1 MDFLISGIISASVR
15 YATDVQVILKIG
27 FKKFTNMLNQKSPF
41 SFCWMSLSILFMLA
55 SCQLPPRQQE
65 KNPQSALV
73 EDTVSIIQNEEYV
86 MVTTAVTMPMY
97 VNHDQAAFKKW
108 GEARGVK
115 VSILGPAE
123 WDVPA
128 QINTIEE
135 VIGTRPTGLL
145 INGTDPAI
153 AQVINKA
160 VAAGIPTVVYD
171 SDVPDSKRHAFLGT
185 DWYEIGQLQGEEMVK
200 LIHGKG
206 KIAYMGILGLTNMEA
221 GFRGMLDVF
230 KKYPAIEVVGKY
242 DDKANV
248 EEAAKITSDILSA
261 HPDLAG
267 LCGFDSNS
275 GPGMALAV
283 REAGKAGKI
292 KITTVD
298 WEPEHLQLVRE
309 GVIHMLA
316 GQKRELFTWYG
327 AQFLYDMVHKT
338 NKLAN
343 NDRQA
348 GITNVPSVVNT
359 GLLKITKENVEQFI
373 K

>member
-1 MDFLISGIISASVR
+1 MKHMKTRLVFLVLAFSG
-15 YATDVQVILKIG
+15 TQ
-27 FKKFTNMLNQKSPF
+27 
-41 SFCWMSLSILFMLA
+41 
-55 SCQLPPRQQE
+55 CQLPPRNE
-65 KNPQSALV
+65 
-73 EDTVSIIQNEEYV
+73 ESISTAQREVVQDDAVDEEYV
-86 MVTTAVTMPMY
+86 MITTAVTMPMY
-97 VNHDQAAFKKW
+97 VNHDQAAFKRW
-108 GEARGVK
+108 GEKMGVK
-115 VSILGPAE
+115 VSILGPAD
-123 WDVPA
+123 WDVPG

-153 AQVINKA
+153 AQAINKA

-171 SDVPDSKRHAFLGT
+171 SDIPNSNRDAFLGT
-185 DWYEIGQLQGEEMVK
+185 DWYEIGKMQGEEMAR
-200 LIHGKG
+200 LINGKG
-206 KIAYMGILGLTNMEA
+206 KVAYMGILGLTNMET
-221 GFRGMLDVF
+221 GFQGLMDVF
-230 KKYPAIEVVGKY
+230 KNYPEIEVVGKF

-283 REAGKAGKI
+283 REAGKAGSV

-298 WEPEHLQLVRE
+298 WEPEHLQLVKD
-309 GVIHMLA
+309 GVIQMLA

-327 AQFLYDMVHKT
+327 AQFLYDMVHRT
-338 NKLAN
+338 NRLAN

-348 GITNVPSVVNT
+348 GITNIPSTINT
-359 GLLKITKENVEQFI
+359 GLLKITKENIELFI

>member
-1 MDFLISGIISASVR
+1 MKLTLSFYVFLFALV
-15 YATDVQVILKIG
+15 
-27 FKKFTNMLNQKSPF
+27 
-41 SFCWMSLSILFMLA
+41 
-55 SCQLPPRQQE
+55 SCELPSRNESTSKE
-65 KNPQSALV
+65 KNNV
-73 EDTVSIIQNEEYV
+73 EEHDQIIENEEYV

-97 VNHDQAAFKKW
+97 VNHDQAAFKRW
-108 GEARGVK
+108 GEKMGVK
-115 VSILGPAE
+115 VSILGPAD
-123 WDVPA
+123 WDVPS

-135 VIGTRPTGLL
+135 VIGTKPTGLL

-171 SDVPDSKRHAFLGT
+171 SNVPNANHHAFLGT
-185 DWYEIGQLQGEEMVK
+185 DWYEIGKLQGEEMVK
-200 LIHGKG
+200 LLNGKG

-221 GFRGMLDVF
+221 GFQGLLDVLTH
-230 KKYPAIEVVGKY
+230 YPGIEVVGKY

-248 EEAAKITSDILSA
+248 EEAARITSDVISA
-261 HPDLAG
+261 YPDIAG
-267 LCGFDSNS
+267 FCGFDSNS
-275 GPGMALAV
+275 GPGIALAV
-283 REAGKAGKI
+283 REAGKVGTV

-298 WEPEHLQLVRE
+298 WEPEHLQLVKD

-327 AQFLYDMVHKT
+327 AQFLYDMVHQT
-338 NKLAN
+338 NRLAE

-348 GITNVPSVVNT
+348 GITNIPYSINT
-359 GLLKITKENVEQFI
+359 GLLKITKENVDQFI

>member
-1 MDFLISGIISASVR
+1 MKKYVLISM
-15 YATDVQVILKIG
+15 TL
-27 FKKFTNMLNQKSPF
+27 TLLF
-41 SFCWMSLSILFMLA
+41 SCE
-55 SCQLPPRQQE
+55 LPPRHATTAVAYRVADAAAVGGE
-65 KNPQSALV
+65 
-73 EDTVSIIQNEEYV
+73 EEYV
-86 MVTTAVTMPMY
+86 MVTTAVSMPMY
-97 VNHDQAAFKKW
+97 VNHDQATFRRW
-108 GEARGVK
+108 GQAHNVR
-115 VSILGPAE
+115 VSVLGPAD

-135 VIGTRPTGLL
+135 VIGTRPSGLL

-153 AQVINKA
+153 GPVIDKA

-171 SDVPDSKRHAFLGT
+171 SDIPNSRRDAFLGT
-185 DWYEIGQLQGEEMVK
+185 DWYEIGRMQGEEMVRM
-200 LIHGKG
+200 LDGKG

-221 GFRGMLDVF
+221 GFRGLLDVL
-230 KKYPAIEVVGKY
+230 KKHPGIEVVGKF

-248 EEAAKITSDILSA
+248 EEAARITADLLAA

-283 REAGKAGKI
+283 KEARRTGQV

-309 GVIHMLA
+309 GVIQMLA

-327 AQFLYDMVHKT
+327 AQFLYDRVHRT
-338 NKLAN
+338 NRLSA
-343 NDRQA
+343 DDARA
-348 GITNVPSVVNT
+348 DITNIPTSVNT
-359 GLLKITKENVEQFI
+359 GLLRITKANVNEFI
-373 K
+373 NRPVP

>member
-1 MDFLISGIISASVR
+1 MKRKLPHLKACFMFPLFGAVFLLSV
-15 YATDVQVILKIG
+15 
-27 FKKFTNMLNQKSPF
+27 
-41 SFCWMSLSILFMLA
+41 
-55 SCQLPPRQQE
+55 SCELPPRNQLAAVAG
-65 KNPQSALV
+65 KASNPEPVAI
-73 EDTVSIIQNEEYV
+73 DNEEYV

-97 VNHDQAAFKKW
+97 VNHDQAAFKRW
-108 GEARGVK
+108 GKKMNVK

-171 SDVPDSKRHAFLGT
+171 SDIPGSNRHAFLGT
-185 DWYEIGQLQGEEMVK
+185 DWYEIGRMQGEEMVK
-200 LIHGKG
+200 LTGGKG
-206 KIAYMGILGLTNMEA
+206 KIAYMGILGLTNMDQ
-221 GFRGMLDVF
+221 GFQGLLDVL
-230 KKYPAIEVVGKY
+230 KKYPEIEVIGKY

-248 EEAAKITSDILSA
+248 EEAAKITSDVLAA
-261 HPDLAG
+261 HPDIAG
-267 LCGFDSNS
+267 FCGFDSNS
-275 GPGMALAV
+275 GPGIALAV

-298 WEPEHLQLVRE
+298 WEPEHLQLVKD
-309 GVIHMLA
+309 GVIQMLA

-327 AQFLYDMVHKT
+327 AQFLYDMVHHT
-338 NKLAN
+338 NPLAQ
-343 NDRQA
+343 NDARA
-348 GITNVPSVVNT
+348 GITSVPYIINT
-359 GLLKITKENVEQFI
+359 GLLKITAENVDEFI
-373 K
+373 NR

>member
-1 MDFLISGIISASVR
+1 MKTYLPAFLI
-15 YATDVQVILKIG
+15 L
-27 FKKFTNMLNQKSPF
+27 LF
-41 SFCWMSLSILFMLA
+41 SCE
-55 SCQLPPRQQE
+55 LPPRDEQASQRAPSGE
-65 KNPQSALV
+65 AEEV
-73 EDTVSIIQNEEYV
+73 IIGNEEYV

-97 VNHDQAAFKKW
+97 VNHDQAAFKRW
-108 GEARGVK
+108 GEKMGVK

-171 SDVPDSKRHAFLGT
+171 SDIPNSNRHAFLGT
-185 DWYEIGQLQGEEMVK
+185 DWYEIGKMQGEEMVR
-200 LIHGKG
+200 LINGKG
-206 KIAYMGILGLTNMEA
+206 KVAYMGILGLNNMES
-221 GFRGMLDVF
+221 GFRGLLDVLAR
-230 KKYPAIEVVGKY
+230 YPDIEVVGKY

-248 EEAAKITSDILSA
+248 EEAARITSDLIAA
-261 HPDLAG
+261 HPDISG
-267 LCGFDSNS
+267 ICGFDSNS
-275 GPGMALAV
+275 GPGIALAV

-298 WEPEHLQLVRE
+298 WEPEHLQLVKA
-309 GVIHMLA
+309 GVIQMLA

-327 AQFLYDMVHKT
+327 AQFLYDIVHRT
-338 NKLAN
+338 NKLAAN
-343 NDRQA
+343 EREA
-348 GITNVPSVVNT
+348 GITSIPYQINT
-359 GLLKITKENVEQFI
+359 GLLKITKENVDLFMN

>member
-1 MDFLISGIISASVR
+1 MKKLILPLLLLLTA
-15 YATDVQVILKIG
+15 
-27 FKKFTNMLNQKSPF
+27 
-41 SFCWMSLSILFMLA
+41 CE
-55 SCQLPPRQQE
+55 LPPRQAQT
-65 KNPQSALV
+65 NAALRTA
-73 EDTVSIIQNEEYV
+73 EATATEGRTDEEYV

-97 VNHDQAAFKKW
+97 VNHDQATFRRW
-108 GEARGVK
+108 GQQRGVK

-135 VIGTRPTGLL
+135 VIGTRPSGLL

-153 AQVINKA
+153 APVINKA

-171 SDVPDSKRHAFLGT
+171 SDIPNSNRHAFLGT
-185 DWYEIGQLQGEEMVK
+185 NWYEIGTMQGEEIAR
-200 LIHGKG
+200 LLNGKG
-206 KIAYMGILGLTNMEA
+206 KVAYMGILGLNNMED

-230 KKYPAIEVVGKY
+230 KKYPGIEVVGKY

-248 EEAAKITSDILSA
+248 EEAARITSDLLAA

-275 GPGMALAV
+275 GPGMALSV
-283 REAGKAGKI
+283 REAGKAGKV

-298 WEPEHLQLVRE
+298 WEPEHLQLVKD
-309 GVIHMLA
+309 GVIQMLA

-327 AQFLYDMVHKT
+327 AQFLYDMVHQT
-338 NKLAN
+338 NKLST
-343 NDRQA
+343 NDAKA
-348 GITNVPSVVNT
+348 GLTNVPHEINT
-359 GLLKITKENVEQFI
+359 GLIRITKDNVNEFI
-373 K
+373 NRK

>member
-1 MDFLISGIISASVR
+1 MKPKLPHLKACFMFPLFGAVFLLSV
-15 YATDVQVILKIG
+15 
-27 FKKFTNMLNQKSPF
+27 
-41 SFCWMSLSILFMLA
+41 
-55 SCQLPPRQQE
+55 SCELPPRNQLAAVAG
-65 KNPQSALV
+65 KASNPEPVAI
-73 EDTVSIIQNEEYV
+73 DNEEYV

-97 VNHDQAAFKKW
+97 VNHDQAAFKRW
-108 GEARGVK
+108 GKKMNVK

-171 SDVPDSKRHAFLGT
+171 SDIPGSNRHAFLGT
-185 DWYEIGQLQGEEMVK
+185 DWYEIGRMQGEEMVK
-200 LIHGKG
+200 LTGGKG
-206 KIAYMGILGLTNMEA
+206 KIAYMGILGLTNMDQ
-221 GFRGMLDVF
+221 GFQGLLDVL
-230 KKYPAIEVVGKY
+230 KKYPEIEVIGKY

-248 EEAAKITSDILSA
+248 EEAAKITSDVLAA
-261 HPDLAG
+261 HPDIAG
-267 LCGFDSNS
+267 FCGFDSNS
-275 GPGMALAV
+275 GPGIALAV

-298 WEPEHLQLVRE
+298 WEPEHLQLVKD
-309 GVIHMLA
+309 GVIQMLA

-327 AQFLYDMVHKT
+327 AQFLYDMVHHT
-338 NKLAN
+338 NPLAQ
-343 NDRQA
+343 NDARA
-348 GITNVPSVVNT
+348 GITSVPYIINT
-359 GLLKITKENVEQFI
+359 GLLKITAENVDEFI
-373 K
+373 NR

>member
-1 MDFLISGIISASVR
+1 MKIIFFITLCFIVLSCELPPK
-15 YATDVQVILKIG
+15 QVTKQ
-27 FKKFTNMLNQKSPF
+27 NNS
-41 SFCWMSLSILFMLA
+41 SLA
-55 SCQLPPRQQE
+55 S
-65 KNPQSALV
+65 
-73 EDTVSIIQNEEYV
+73 DTVTQIINEEYV
-86 MVTTAVTMPMY
+86 MITTAVTMPMY

-108 GEARGVK
+108 GEKMNVK
-115 VSILGPAE
+115 VSILGPAD

-135 VIGTRPTGLL
+135 VIGTKPTGLL

-171 SDVPDSKRHAFLGT
+171 SDIPNCNRHAFLGT
-185 DWYEIGQLQGEEMVK
+185 DWYEIGQLQGEEMAK
-200 LIHGKG
+200 LINGKG

-221 GFRGMLDVF
+221 GFQGMLDVF
-230 KKYPAIEVVGKY
+230 KKYPNIEVVGKY

-248 EEAAKITSDILSA
+248 EEAAKITADVLSA

-283 REAGKAGKI
+283 KESGKAGRV

-298 WEPEHLQLVRE
+298 WEPEHLALVKD
-309 GVIHMLA
+309 GTIHLLA

-327 AQFLYDMVHKT
+327 AQFLYDMVHQT
-338 NKLAN
+338 NSLSN

-348 GITNVPSVVNT
+348 GITNIPLIINT
-359 GLLKITKENVEQFI
+359 GLLKITPENIDQFI
-373 K
+373 KK

>member
-1 MDFLISGIISASVR
+1 MKNALIFLP
-15 YATDVQVILKIG
+15 L
-27 FKKFTNMLNQKSPF
+27 LL
-41 SFCWMSLSILFMLA
+41 LS
-55 SCQLPPRQQE
+55 CELPPRTAATSSV
-65 KNPQSALV
+65 KYV
-73 EDTVSIIQNEEYV
+73 ENTQLPGATEEYV
-86 MVTTAVTMPMY
+86 MITTAVTMPMY
-97 VNHDQAAFKKW
+97 VNHDQATFKRW
-108 GEARGVK
+108 GKARNVK

-135 VIGTRPTGLL
+135 VIGTRPSGLL

-153 AQVINKA
+153 GPVINKA

-171 SDVPDSKRHAFLGT
+171 SDIPNSRRDAFLGT
-185 DWYEIGQLQGEEMVK
+185 DWYEIGRMQGEEMVR
-200 LIHGKG
+200 LLGGSRARPEG

-221 GFRGMLDVF
+221 GFRGLLDVL
-230 KKYPAIEVVGKY
+230 KRYPGIEIVGKF

-248 EEAAKITSDILSA
+248 EEAARITADLLAA

-283 REAGKAGKI
+283 KEARRAGRV

-309 GVIHMLA
+309 GVIQMLA

-327 AQFLYDMVHKT
+327 AQFLYDRVHQT
-338 NKLAN
+338 NRLSAS
-343 NDRQA
+343 DAQA
-348 GITNVPSVVNT
+348 GITSIPTSVNT
-359 GLLKITKENVEQFI
+359 GLLRITKENVDGFI
-373 K
+373 R